1 MRLRLNSNK
10 MSGIYIH
17 IPFCKQACHYCD
29 FHFSTNLKKKEEMVL
44 ALAKEIEMRSHPI
57 TESIETIYFGGG
69 TPSILSVEDLRFL
82 IDSVYKNYKVVENPE
97 ITVEANPDDLNLD
110 FARCDNNAVSVRAE
124 SRTIFEAYKEIGI
137 NRLSIGIQSFFEDDL
152 KLMNRAHNSE
162 EAKKCLEIATQYFD
176 NISIDLIYG
185 IPEMSNEKWLE
196 NIETALSFGVPHI
209 SSYALTVEPK
219 TALHSF
225 IQKGIIP
232 QPDDE
237 VAQEHF
243 QILVDKLSE
252 NGFIHY
258 ELSNFGKENYFS
270 KNNSSYWLGKKYI
283 GIGPSAHSYDGEN
296 RGWNISNNSLYIKSI
311 QENKLPLETETLTKT
326 DRYNEYIMTGLR
338 TIWGVSLDRIEEEF
352 GKTYLDYLNQQAAKF
367 IEDHLLF
374 VDDNI
379 LRTTKK
385 GKFLSDGIASDLFLL
400 NL

>member
-1 MRLRLNSNK
+1 

-29 FHFSTNLKKKEEMVL
+29 FHFSTNLKKKDEMVL
-44 ALAKEIEMRSHPI
+44 ALAKEIQLRKSEFQDEI
-57 TESIETIYFGGG
+57 VETIYFGGG
-69 TPSILSVEDLRFL
+69 TPSILSIEDLRFL
-82 IDSVYKNYKVVENPE
+82 IDEIYRNYKVVENPE
-97 ITVEANPDDLNLD
+97 ITVEANPDDLTENRIID
-110 FARCDNNAVSVRAE
+110 FSKNKV
-124 SRTIFEAYKEIGI
+124 
-137 NRLSIGIQSFFEDDL
+137 NRLSIGIQSFFGDDL
-152 KLMNRAHNSE
+152 KMMNRAHNAE
-162 EAKKCLEIATQYFD
+162 EAKKCLETATQYFD

-185 IPEMSNEKWLE
+185 VPEMSNEKWLQ

-243 QILVDKLSE
+243 HILVDKLSE

-258 ELSNFGKENYFS
+258 ELSNFGKENFFS

-283 GIGPSAHSYDGEN
+283 GIGPSAHSYDGKN
-296 RGWNISNNSLYIKSI
+296 RGWNVSNNSLYIKSI
-311 QENKLPLETETLTKT
+311 QENKLPIEIETLTKT

-338 TIWGVSLDRIEEEF
+338 TIWGVSLERIEQEF
-352 GKTYLDYLNQQAAKF
+352 GKTYLDYLKKQAAKF

-374 VDDNI
+374 VDNNI
-379 LRTTKK
+379 LRTTQK